1 MRRLWGVMAVAAVAL
16 VAGCGGES
24 GATEEQEFSPAI
36 AEEYVALEARADVM
50 SNPKLVVQNLE
61 SPSVDCRERPE
72 KPDTPP
78 DGALFNC
85 NVEVVDK
92 RDKQVARQTW
102 EVLVAQDQTTR
113 ETIVREARRLR
124 STIPKAPVP

>member
-24 GATEEQEFSPAI
+24 GATEEEFSPAI
-36 AEEYVALEARADVM
+36 AEEYVTLEARADVM

-78 DGALFNC
+78 GAALFNC
-85 NVEVVDK
+85 KVKVVDK
-92 RDKQVARQTW
+92 KDKQVARQTW

-124 STIPKAPVP
+124 STIPKAPLP